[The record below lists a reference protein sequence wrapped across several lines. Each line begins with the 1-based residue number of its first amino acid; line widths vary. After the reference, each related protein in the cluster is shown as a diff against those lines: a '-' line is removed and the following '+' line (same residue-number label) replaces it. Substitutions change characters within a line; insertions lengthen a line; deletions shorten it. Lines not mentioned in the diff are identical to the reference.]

1 MRHAHGFTL
10 MEVLVALVLLTL
22 FTLVSYRA
30 LDAVLTAQRHAGAE
44 LERWHGLSA
53 AFARVASDLSNAISG
68 FDRLAPVSG
77 GFRSQ
82 MDSNGAMQFDLV
94 RRLPEDAD
102 AGLARVG
109 YRCSGGALSRLVWPD
124 VNDPAVAPRAFT
136 LVKGLSVCGFQY
148 LDHDGKWL
156 PLWVAVNRLPQALE
170 IDIAEAD
177 ASPIRRVW
185 SLR

>member
-1 MRHAHGFTL
+1 MRQAHGFTL

-44 LERWHGLSA
+44 LEHWHGLSA
-53 AFARVASDLSNAISG
+53 AFARVASDLSNAITG

-77 GFRSQ
+77 GFHSR

-109 YRCSGGALSRLVWPD
+109 YLCSGGALSRLVWPD
-124 VNDPAVAPRAFT
+124 VNDPAAAPGSFT
-136 LVKGLSVCGFQY
+136 LVQGLSVCGFKY
-148 LDHDGKWL
+148 LDRDGKWL
-156 PLWVAVNRLPQALE
+156 PLWVAADRLPLALE
-170 IDIAEAD
+170 LDIAGAD
-177 ASPIRRVW
+177 AIPIRRVW